1 MSSPVADSRGASRIT
16 HGAVLVLAYLH
27 ERDASFN
34 EVARETILSK
44 SSVYRWLT
52 ELADAGIIEAEAT
65 HLDGRAVTVYRLD
78 DDELGAAAQV
88 IADRLGGD
96 RIP

>member
-1 MSSPVADSRGASRIT
+1 MSSPVADSRRASRIT

-27 ERDASFN
+27 KRDASFN
-34 EVARETILSK
+34 EVARKTILSK
-44 SSVYRWLT
+44 SSVYRWAT

-65 HLDGRAVTVYRLD
+65 RLDGRAVTVYRLD